1 MENRVSEFEE
11 EEQQKEKVGRYK
23 NKRDTAVL
31 QGDNKQQSE
40 EQ

>member
-1 MENRVSEFEE
+1 MVCQSS
-11 EEQQKEKVGRYK
+11 KGSAAEKKVEK
-23 NKRDTAVL
+23 QETV